1 MKKIIYLLLVFAVFT
16 ACCGKQTERIVT
28 FQGEEIVIKL
38 FKFNKDVT
46 FKEVL
51 SELTK
56 KGFRP
61 ALKSEL
67 LSLKD
72 EYCSIYSDNYQN
84 GLCAS
89 ILALDTL
96 CLDYV
101 IFDSKLYKFPCL
113 ILSKSYKGYEILTEQ
128 SYLRFETGEISDNIP
143 YNLFTPY
150 VAFAAV
156 KNN

>member
-1 MKKIIYLLLVFAVFT
+1 MKKIIYLLLIFT
-16 ACCGKQTERIVT
+16 VLTVCCKRQAECIVT
-28 FQGEEIVIKL
+28 FQGKEIAITV
-38 FKFNKDVT
+38 FKFKKDVS

-51 SELTK
+51 SELSK

-61 ALKSEL
+61 ALKIEL

-96 CLDYV
+96 CLDAV
-101 IFDSKLYKFPCL
+101 IYDSKLYKFPCL
-113 ILSKSYKGYEILTEQ
+113 ILSKSYKGYEILTEE

-150 VAFAAV
+150 CAFAAV